1 MKVAPRP
8 DRRTSR
14 WAALVAT
21 AALAACATPQPR
33 DAAVVVSGRLSVQVA
48 ALPPDE
54 PARSMSA
61 HFELGGNAAQGRL
74 SVSTPL
80 GTRLAEARWSPGE
93 ATLVA
98 AGGGETAYSDLDALT
113 RAMLGEALPVAAWFD
128 WLAGR
133 PWPAAASMAST
144 ASGAPGFRQLGWQVD
159 LAGFGDGLVVARRD
173 AAPAV
178 TVRAKLDAQ
187 P

>member
-1 MKVAPRP
+1 MKAAPGL
-8 DRRTSR
+8 DRRTVR
-14 WAALVAT
+14 WAALLAA
-21 AALAACATPQPR
+21 AALAACASPQPR
-33 DAAVVVSGRLSVQVA
+33 GEAMVLSGRLSVQVA

-61 HFELGGNAAQGRL
+61 HFELGGNAQRGRL
-74 SVSTPL
+74 NVSTPL

-93 ATLVA
+93 ATLVE
-98 AGGGETAYSDLDALT
+98 AGGGETAYPDLDALT

-133 PWPAAASMAST
+133 PWPAADSVAST

-159 LAGFGDGLVVARRD
+159 LAGFDEGLVVARRD
-173 AAPAV
+173 APPAV

>member
-1 MKVAPRP
+1 
-8 DRRTSR
+8 
-14 WAALVAT
+14 
-21 AALAACATPQPR
+21 
-33 DAAVVVSGRLSVQVA
+33 
-48 ALPPDE
+48 
-54 PARSMSA
+54 
-61 HFELGGNAAQGRL
+61 
-74 SVSTPL
+74 
-80 GTRLAEARWSPGE
+80 
-93 ATLVA
+93 
-98 AGGGETAYSDLDALT
+98 
-113 RAMLGEALPVAAWFD
+113 MLGETLPVAAWFD

-144 ASGAPGFRQLGWQVD
+144 TSGAPGFRQLGWQVD

>member
-1 MKVAPRP
+1 VKVATGPAQ
-8 DRRTSR
+8 RTAR
-14 WAALVAT
+14 WIALLAT
-21 AALAACATPQPR
+21 AALAACATPPPR
-33 DAAVVVSGRLSVQVA
+33 GEAVVVSGRLSVQVA

-61 HFELGGNAAQGRL
+61 HFELGGNAERGRL
-74 SVSTPL
+74 NVSTPL
-80 GTRLAEARWSPGE
+80 GMRLAEARWSPGE

-98 AGGGETAYSDLDALT
+98 AGGGETAYPNLDALT
-113 RAMLGEALPVAAWFD
+113 RAMLGETLPVAAWFD

-133 PWPAAASMAST
+133 PWPPASSEAST
-144 ASGAPGFRQLGWQVD
+144 APPGFRQLGWQVD

-173 AAPAV
+173 APPAV
-178 TVRAKLDAQ
+178 TVRARLDVQ

>member
-1 MKVAPRP
+1 MKIVAPGL
-8 DRRTSR
+8 DRRSLR
-14 WAALVAT
+14 WTALLAAV
-21 AALAACATPQPR
+21 ALAACATPQPR
-33 DAAVVVSGRLSVQVA
+33 GEAVVLSGRLSVHVA

-61 HFELGGNAAQGRL
+61 HFELGGNAERGRL
-74 SVSTPL
+74 NVSTPL
-80 GTRLAEARWSPGE
+80 GTRVAEARWSPSE
-93 ATLVA
+93 ATLVR
-98 AGGGETAYSDLDALT
+98 AGGGETAYPDLDTLT
-113 RAMLGEALPVAAWFD
+113 RAMLGETLPVAAWFD

-133 PWPAAASMAST
+133 PWPPAASEAS
-144 ASGAPGFRQLGWQVD
+144 AAPPGFRQLGWQVD

-173 AAPAV
+173 APPAV